1 MSDAPMG
8 EGWWQASNGRWYA
21 PEKHPDARRQSV
33 TAGAPGWIPP
43 TEPVAPVVD
52 AGTWTGARTGYAPA
66 AVRRSPRRLI
76 MSLVVLLIVAALAVA
91 AWIVWRIVDSDE
103 SILDAAVGA
112 PPALLSLGVAAATS

>member
-1 MSDAPMG
+1 MSDVPMG

-76 MSLVVLLIVAALAVA
+76 IALVVLLIVAALAVA
-91 AWIVWRIVDSDE
+91 AWIAWRI
-103 SILDAAVGA
+103 LDRDDDG
-112 PPALLSLGVAAATS
+112 LAAALGPAPAPLVLTSPAAAH